1 MSKVFEHRVGSH
13 SDDWG
18 GDADKRCTCQDEGS
32 DGTVT
37 STPPTPNGVVSK
49 NPIIAHPTAEK
60 EPVMS
65 SDGVVSDEIRAEVA
79 QILNRVN
86 NAWSS
91 ERSKSVDD
99 IMDIITQQTTAA
111 LEALKPKA
119 IRYDNTFKWTM
130 AVPVTTINDAIWE
143 LLKEVK

>member
-1 MSKVFEHRVGSH
+1 M
-13 SDDWG
+13 
-18 GDADKRCTCQDEGS
+18 
-32 DGTVT
+32 

-65 SDGVVSDEIRAEVA
+65 SDELDLERKLMKLKSEDGMYVLTSLTTPAT
-79 QILNRVN
+79 LSTLVN
-86 NAWSS
+86 F
-91 ERSKSVDD
+91 
-99 IMDIITQQTTAA
+99 ITQQTTAA

-119 IRYDNTFKWTM
+119 IRHGDANRWTM